1 MDTDTSVPFG
11 TGMASISLPSVPL
24 IGIPR
29 GNTISR
35 PVLRSSEKRVLE
47 NIQGWLLTLYGV
59 MLLEGSWRPKTFNL
73 NVRTRKLITYSRSVS
88 RQTASRYGRETSLS
102 WLRSSPLF
110 SCFASRISC
119 RSFAC
124 TSLWRA
130 RRWKMRDR
138 APDVVSVAAKVKELQ
153 AGDYFQVVLKFIY
166 LFDSRNLTQEFFI
179 WKSIFVWSF
188 HVLPHWIS
196 MSYEWN
202 VVRGKMKPHIECW
215 WCLSP
220 GLSGQRELG
229 HPFEEPPSW
238 SPISPQMFRERY

>member
-24 IGIPR
+24 IGTPR

-35 PVLRSSEKRVLE
+35 PVLQSSEKRVRE

-73 NVRTRKLITYSRSVS
+73 NVRIRKLITYSRSVS

-153 AGDYFQVVLKFIY
+153 KQVITFKLSANLFIY
-166 LFDSRNLTQEFFI
+166 LTHVTWPRSSSSESLSSSEAFMFSLTEYRC
-179 WKSIFVWSF
+179 
-188 HVLPHWIS
+188 L
-196 MSYEWN
+196 MS
-202 VVRGKMKPHIECW
+202 GM
-215 WCLSP
+215 
-220 GLSGQRELG
+220 
-229 HPFEEPPSW
+229 
-238 SPISPQMFRERY
+238 

>member
-1 MDTDTSVPFG
+1 
-11 TGMASISLPSVPL
+11 MASISLPSVPL

-35 PVLRSSEKRVLE
+35 PVLRSSEKRIRE
-47 NIQGWLLTLYGV
+47 NIQGWLLTLYGA

-73 NVRTRKLITYSRSVS
+73 NVRIRKLITYSRSVS

-138 APDVVSVAAKVKELQ
+138 APDVVSVAAKVRELQ
-153 AGDYFQVVLKFIY
+153 AGDYFQVVGKYIFSTHVTWPRSSSSESLSSSEAFI
-166 LFDSRNLTQEFFI
+166 FSLTKYQCLMSGMW
-179 WKSIFVWSF
+179 WKVTWKK
-188 HVLPHWIS
+188 
-196 MSYEWN
+196 N
-202 VVRGKMKPHIECW
+202 RT
-215 WCLSP
+215 
-220 GLSGQRELG
+220 
-229 HPFEEPPSW
+229 
-238 SPISPQMFRERY
+238 